1 MKLRLIL
8 LILLLSGVSQLY
20 SQYNYGLRFQSQE
33 FEKKFRTGLDL
44 TNTGSISFK
53 NSFKITFDISFR
65 SYEGYGYIL
74 RLKEPDTKNQ
84 IDLIC
89 KFDNV
94 SSGLYLVINRK
105 ETEKSINLSLI
116 DKKLLNHW
124 YPVTLEFNVLKGTI
138 ELSLDKE
145 TISEKLNFSS
155 NSSVVAGFGVVNN
168 YGFDTRE
175 VPYISLRSVSIFTDN
190 KKIHH
195 WPLNNQEG
203 HVSEDSISGKEALIT
218 NPEWEIYHHSK
229 WKFLSSIKLAEKP
242 KIAYDDKNEI
252 IYLVGDKGTIYF
264 FDLKAGRFDSINY
277 QGQAPANEKDN
288 QIIVTEDS
296 RLLVYSQVLNN
307 ASEFRPEDKTWWPN
321 VEMHDSLPLYWHHNK
336 LINPVSNNITTLCG
350 YGFYQ
355 FKCDIIEFDRVLKE
369 WTKIGFTGDSIYPR
383 YLSALG
389 PNPHNKFQ
397 YYLFGGTGNKSGDQ
411 LLGAEFFYDLYLI
424 DFEYKTIK
432 RLWQLDFNKQID
444 VTPVNSLYVD
454 PESNCFY
461 TLCFN
466 HKDEKSSL
474 RILKAMLT
482 KPGYEFIGDSI
493 PYYFIDIKSYA
504 DVFYFGASRKLVA
517 ITSCPAGETMNEI
530 SIYTIQFPPGNLA
543 SEYSLSGKPRS
554 LIKIVV
560 FLLAILLLFATGLY
574 LFLKRRKS
582 TVTAKTV
589 RTIKKDDNEKYI
601 RNNANLIPEQIKTAP
616 FKELSINLLG
626 GFQVFDKKATNIT
639 YRFSPIVKEL
649 FTIMLLN
656 SYNNP
661 SGISSIALRDSLWP
675 DKSAASAS
683 NNRGVNVAKLRSIL
697 QDLGGVE
704 IIHENSHWKIKF
716 EQGTFCDYTFIN
728 NILDHSP
735 VEQLNNKET
744 LIQLL
749 VYLKRGELLPDIET
763 EWLDRFKSEFTTKIV
778 HFLELHL
785 QKDEIQNQSGIVI
798 EVVNTIL
805 MFDPFNE
812 TAIKNKCRILNK
824 MGERGLALKT
834 YNEFTARYLT
844 VFNEEFKQSFKQLLQ
859 D

>member
-1 MKLRLIL
+1 MKLRLVIQIL
-8 LILLLSGVSQLY
+8 LALIVNQLY

-44 TNTGSISFK
+44 TNTGSINYKS
-53 NSFKITFDISFR
+53 SFKITFDISFR

-74 RLKEPDTKNQ
+74 RIKEPDTKNQ

-105 ETEKSINLSLI
+105 ETEKNINLSLI

-124 YPVTLEFNVLKGTI
+124 YPVTLEFNAQKGTI

-145 TISEKLNFSS
+145 KISEKLNFSS
-155 NSSVVAGFGVVNN
+155 NSSIVAGFGVINN

-175 VPYISLRSVSIFTDN
+175 VPFISIRSVSVFTDN

-195 WPLNNQEG
+195 WTLNNQEG
-203 HVSEDSISGKEALIT
+203 HISLDSISGKEALIT

-229 WKFLSSIKLAEKP
+229 WKFMNSIKLAEKP
-242 KIAYDDKNEI
+242 KIAFDDKKER
-252 IYLVGDKGTIYF
+252 IYLVGDKGKIYF
-264 FDLKAGRFDSINY
+264 FDLKGGRFDSISY
-277 QGQAPANEKDN
+277 KGQAPANEKDN

-296 RLLVYSQVLNN
+296 RLLVYSHVLNN
-307 ASEFRPEDKTWWPN
+307 ASEFRPDDETWWPN
-321 VEMHDSLPLYWHHNK
+321 VEMYDSLPLYWHHNK
-336 LINPVSNNITTLCG
+336 LINPVNKNITTLCG

-355 FKCDIIEFDRVLKE
+355 FKSDIIEFDKDLKE
-369 WTKIGFTGDSIYPR
+369 WKKIGFTGDSIYPR

-389 PNPHNKFQ
+389 PNPRNKFQ

-424 DFEYKTIK
+424 DFEHKTIK
-432 RLWQLDFNKQID
+432 RLWKLDFRNQVD
-444 VTPVNSLYVD
+444 LTPVNSLYVD
-454 PESNCFY
+454 PENNYFY

-466 HKDEKSSL
+466 HRDEKSSL
-474 RILKAMLT
+474 KILRASLT
-482 KPGYEFIGDSI
+482 KPEYELIGDSI

-517 ITSCPAGETMNEI
+517 ITSCPAGESMNEI

-543 SEYSLSGKPRS
+543 FEYSSAGESQS
-554 LIKIVV
+554 LTNKVIY
-560 FLLAILLLFATGLY
+560 LLAILLLFAFVLY
-574 LFLKRRKS
+574 AFYKRRKLS
-582 TVTAKTV
+582 VTD
-589 RTIKKDDNEKYI
+589 KKDIKEKFSSS
-601 RNNANLIPEQIKTAP
+601 NTNPIPEQIKTAP

-626 GFQVFDKKATNIT
+626 GFHVFDKKANNIT

-704 IIHENSHWKIKF
+704 IIHENSHWKIKS
-716 EQGTFCDYTFIN
+716 ELSTFCDYTFIN

-735 VEQLNNKET
+735 DKQLNNTET
-744 LIQLL
+744 LIHLL

-778 HFLELHL
+778 HFLELQL
-785 QKDEIQNQSGIVI
+785 QKEEILHQTGIAM
-798 EVVNTIL
+798 EVVNTLLI
-805 MFDPFNE
+805 FDPFNE
-812 TAIKNKCRILNK
+812 TAIKYKCRILNK

-844 VFNEEFKQSFKQLLQ
+844 VFNEEFKQTFKQLLK